1 MNTDQDNIRED
12 PCESVAF
19 FLRLREEPMALP
31 ESLGVRLATQIE
43 SLKLVLGNGTQA
55 ALKTRPKS
63 GKWSAHEN
71 LAHLVQH
78 HRATMVRIR
87 RILEEDRPQLPS
99 YSAEKDPDWPALAA
113 ESTEEVRRQLLA
125 ERQEMIALTGGL
137 SPEQCSRIG
146 LHPAF
151 GPMTLAQWLD
161 FFLIHEAHH
170 LYVIMNRARGR
181 E

>member
-1 MNTDQDNIRED
+1 M
-12 PCESVAF
+12 P
-19 FLRLREEPMALP
+19 LP
-31 ESLGVRLATQIE
+31 ESLAGRLATQPE
-43 SLKLVLGNGTQA
+43 SLKLVLGDATLA
-55 ALKTRPKS
+55 ALKMHPKS

-78 HRATMVRIR
+78 HRATMARIR
-87 RILEEDRPQLPS
+87 RILAEDRPELPS

-113 ESTEEVRRQLLA
+113 QNTEEVLHRLLSA
-125 ERQEMIALTGGL
+125 RQEMLALATSL

-146 LHPAF
+146 IHPA
-151 GPMTLAQWLD
+151 GPMTLAQWLE

-170 LYVIMNRARGR
+170 LYVIMNRARGL